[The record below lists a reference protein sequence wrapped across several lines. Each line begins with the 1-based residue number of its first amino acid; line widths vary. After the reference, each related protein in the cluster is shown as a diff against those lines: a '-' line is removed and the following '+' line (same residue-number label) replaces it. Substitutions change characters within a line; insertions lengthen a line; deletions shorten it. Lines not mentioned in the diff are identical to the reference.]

1 MNETRTRTNNR
12 EASSQRWVHLFLMWP
27 PTQATSTPAEAADQT
42 KQIFEFFFAVR
53 ALKTA
58 NKPSSFPCN
67 TATNALSKE
76 RFRP

>member
-1 MNETRTRTNNR
+1 MKLEPAQTIERHHLNGGFI
-12 EASSQRWVHLFLMWP
+12 SSLCGLLLKQ
-27 PTQATSTPAEAADQT
+27 PALHQ
-42 KQIFEFFFAVR
+42 KQPIKQSKYLNSFFAVH

>member
-1 MNETRTRTNNR
+1 MKLEPAQTIERHHLNGGFI
-12 EASSQRWVHLFLMWP
+12 SSFCGLLLKQ
-27 PTQATSTPAEAADQT
+27 PALHQ
-42 KQIFEFFFAVR
+42 KQPIKQSKYLNSFFAVR